1 MHQPHLDPFSRTGSR
16 AWNVT
21 KPHMSDYLLVV
32 VCVLSIF
39 LCSCAATS
47 FPVLGIRPD
56 YPQFAPSSEA
66 RTWCGLK
73 EQAKVDN
80 CTNYRNY
87 LEYATNLSAAYRSRA
102 TLNEWGLYAAG
113 LIGLSGL
120 SATAGLAA
128 TNAGIQALRIVP
140 LVMGF
145 ASGVT
150 AVGENKEKALN
161 YTNAA
166 NTIDAAINEANIEV
180 TKPAP
185 NYGAALVNLST
196 QVTKARN
203 ELELSRADLAVRD
216 KHIEELVD
224 NQIRKRLPSP
234 IRLSDDDVEVAVGQI
249 VKLEVEDGGSVDP
262 TRTSISKKDLVDV
275 SYEKTNQTISI
286 KGVKPGS
293 TMIKFRNKEGISASV
308 VVTVK

>member
-1 MHQPHLDPFSRTGSR
+1 MHKAYSSAIESRPWNTTR
-16 AWNVT
+16 AYT
-21 KPHMSDYLLVV
+21 SDYLLVF

-39 LCSCAATS
+39 LSSCAATS

-56 YPQFAPSSEA
+56 YPQFVPSNEA
-66 RTWCGLK
+66 RAWCGLDEK
-73 EQAKVDN
+73 AKVDD
-80 CTNYRNY
+80 CANYRNY

-113 LIGLSGL
+113 LIGLAGL

-128 TNAGIQALRIVP
+128 ANAGIQALRIVP
-140 LVMGF
+140 LVTGF
-145 ASGVT
+145 VSGVT
-150 AVGENKEKALN
+150 AVVENKEKALN

-166 NTIDAAINEANIEV
+166 NAIDAAINQANIEV
-180 TKPAP
+180 TKPSP
-185 NYGAALVNLST
+185 NYGAALVNLSAQVT
-196 QVTKARN
+196 QVKN
-203 ELELSRADLAVRD
+203 DLELSRADLAVRD

-234 IRLSDDDVEVAVGQI
+234 IRLSDDDVEVGVGEI

-275 SYEKTNQTISI
+275 SYEKTNQTILI

-293 TMIKFRNKEGISASV
+293 TMMKFRNKEGISASV

>member
-1 MHQPHLDPFSRTGSR
+1 MHKAYSSATGSR
-16 AWNVT
+16 SWNTT
-21 KPHMSDYLLVV
+21 KAYTSDYLLVF
-32 VCVLSIF
+32 VCVLSIL

-56 YPQFAPSSEA
+56 YLQFAPSSEA
-66 RTWCGLK
+66 RAWCGLD
-73 EQAKVDN
+73 ENAKVDN
-80 CTNYRNY
+80 CANYRNY

-113 LIGLSGL
+113 LIGLAGL

-140 LVMGF
+140 LVTGF
-145 ASGVT
+145 VSGVT
-150 AVGENKEKALN
+150 AVVENKEKALN
-161 YTNAA
+161 YTHAA
-166 NTIDAAINEANIEV
+166 NAIDAAINQANIEV
-180 TKPAP
+180 TKPSP
-185 NYGAALVNLST
+185 NYGAALVNLSA
-196 QVTKARN
+196 QVTQAKAD
-203 ELELSRADLAVRD
+203 LELSRADLAVRD

-234 IRLSDDDVEVAVGQI
+234 IRLSDDDVEVGVGQI

-275 SYEKTNQTISI
+275 SVDPNHQTISI